1 MSDQYTIEN
10 RSKLEAYLATHS
22 LPSGLGNEES
32 ACTLAAINLAITGK
46 LTDEIP
52 SCMSLVLGRITIRLQ
67 DVMPDQMR
75 NSKRYKRLIP
85 DMPGTGRERD
95 TERLAVLMDWMWTVV
110 LPQLQPIADKHGFG
124 SAWRNMCEV
133 KTLAAAEAAARAAR
147 AARAAVAA
155 ARAAVAAVLAAAA
168 ARAAVEAEVAAR
180 AAVEAEVAVRAAA
193 ARAAVAAVLAAAAA
207 AARAA
212 VEAEVAVRAAAA
224 RAADWVAGID
234 VKFWEVVDP
243 IGVLERMTYL
253 GEGEK

>member
-168 ARAAVEAEVAAR
+168 A
-180 AAVEAEVAVRAAA
+180 
-193 ARAAVAAVLAAAAA
+193 

>member
-10 RSKLEAYLATHS
+10 RTKLEAYLATHS
-22 LPSGLGNEES
+22 LPSGLGDEES

-46 LTDEIP
+46 LTDAIP
-52 SCMSLVLGRITIRLQ
+52 SCMSLVLGNATIRLQ

-85 DMPGTGRERD
+85 DMPGTGRECEA
-95 TERLAVLMDWMWTVV
+95 ERLAVLMDWMWTIV

-133 KTLAAAEAAARAAR
+133 KTSDAAE
-147 AARAAVAA
+147 AARAAVYAAGAAVYTVRAAGAAVYAAGADVGADVGAAHA
-155 ARAAVAAVLAAAA
+155 ARAAVYVG
-168 ARAAVEAEVAAR
+168 AAVEAANV
-180 AAVEAEVAVRAAA
+180 V
-193 ARAAVAAVLAAAAA
+193 
-207 AARAA
+207 
-212 VEAEVAVRAAAA
+212 
-224 RAADWVAGID
+224 

-253 GEGEK
+253 GEGEQP

>member
-10 RSKLEAYLATHS
+10 RTKLEDYLATHS
-22 LPSGLGNEES
+22 LPSGLGTEES

-52 SCMSLVLGRITIRLQ
+52 SCMSLVLGGTAIRLQ

-85 DMPGTGRERD
+85 DMPGTGRERE

-133 KTLAAAEAAARAAR
+133 KTPAAARAAAR
-147 AARAAVAA
+147 AADAVDAADYADYAARAADYAARAADYAARAAVYAARAA
-155 ARAAVAAVLAAAA
+155 ARAAVYAARVADYAAAG
-168 ARAAVEAEVAAR
+168 AV
-180 AAVEAEVAVRAAA
+180 
-193 ARAAVAAVLAAAAA
+193 
-207 AARAA
+207 
-212 VEAEVAVRAAAA
+212 
-224 RAADWVAGID
+224 
-234 VKFWEVVDP
+234 VKFWEAVDP

-253 GEGEK
+253 GEEKK

>member
-22 LPSGLGNEES
+22 LPSGLGTEES
-32 ACTLAAINLAITGK
+32 ACTLAAINLALTGK

-52 SCMSLVLGRITIRLQ
+52 SCMSLVLGRTTIRLQ

-85 DMPGTGRERD
+85 DMPGTGRERE

-110 LPQLQPIADKHGFG
+110 LPQLQPIADNHGFG

-133 KTLAAAEAAARAAR
+133 KTLAAAEVAARAAN
-147 AARAAVAA
+147 AAV
-155 ARAAVAAVLAAAA
+155 RAVRAAAA
-168 ARAAVEAEVAAR
+168 ARAANAAVRAVRAAAR
-180 AAVEAEVAVRAAA
+180 AANAVYVGAAVEAEVAVRA
-193 ARAAVAAVLAAAAA
+193 VLAAAD
-207 AARAA
+207 
-212 VEAEVAVRAAAA
+212 
-224 RAADWVAGID
+224 AADWAAGID
-234 VKFWEVVDP
+234 VKFWGVVDP